1 MKILFLLI
9 ALVWLPFTNTTQQ
22 KYLFKNNSKVTVAGT
37 STLHDW
43 TMVSQSMKGEADMNL
58 SGNEILSIGE
68 VKVEIPVESLKSGKS
83 KMDKNAYEALKSD
96 KHPTLTFQLKDFEPI
111 SVNSGFSMMEVEG
124 HLTIAG
130 KTKSEKILVKY
141 RTDSQ
146 GNLIVSGSKDI
157 KMTDYKVTPPEVMF
171 GTVTTGDAITISF
184 ELHLAQK
191 NSL

>member
-1 MKILFLLI
+1 MKILFLLV
-9 ALVWLPFTNTTQQ
+9 AMVWLPFTNTPQQ

-43 TMVSQSMKGEADMNL
+43 TMVTQTLKGEADIEL
-58 SGNEILSIGE
+58 SGNEILSIRE
-68 VKVEIPVESLKSGKS
+68 VKVEIPVESLKSGKN
-83 KMDKNAYEALKSD
+83 KMDKNAWRALKSD
-96 KHPTLTFQLKDFEPI
+96 KYPAITFQLKDFEPI
-111 SVNSGFSMMEVEG
+111 SVNGGSSVMEVNG

-130 KTKSEKILVKY
+130 KTKPEKILVKY
-141 RTDSQ
+141 RTDRQ
-146 GNLIVSGSKDI
+146 GNLVVSGSKDI

-184 ELHLAQK
+184 DLYLAQK